1 MAVSAMALVRTPEE
15 DPGHAEL
22 LAGLLSVPKTL
33 PSKYLYDEEG
43 SRLFE
48 LICDQPEYYVARTEI
63 SLLASIAADMAY
75 VLKDRSM
82 LVEFGSGASVK
93 TRLLL
98 DALPLLSAYVPIDIS
113 QSALSAAAQAIR
125 GEYPRL
131 NVTPVLGDFTRNLKL
146 PTVIDG
152 RSIAGFFPGSTIG
165 NFSPSAAVD
174 FLRRARRLFGRGS
187 KLVVGADLAKTP
199 RVLVP
204 AYDDAEGVTA
214 AFNKNLLTRLNR
226 ELGANFDL
234 GSFGH
239 AAIWNA
245 GESRIEMHL
254 VSLVRQRVTLL
265 GRSLDFAAGETIHTE
280 NSYKYSPVAFAG
292 VAARA
297 GWSVDRRWISDNPS
311 FAIFAL
317 SAE

>member
-1 MAVSAMALVRTPEE
+1 
-15 DPGHAEL
+15 
-22 LAGLLSVPKTL
+22 
-33 PSKYLYDEEG
+33 
-43 SRLFE
+43 
-48 LICDQPEYYVARTEI
+48 
-63 SLLASIAADMAY
+63 
-75 VLKDRSM
+75 M

-214 AFNKNLLTRLNR
+214 AFNKNLLKRLNR

-245 GESRIEMHL
+245 GESRIEMPSRQPRPPESDVAGPLARLRCRRNHPHGEFL
-254 VSLVRQRVTLL
+254 QVLSGGLRGRGCPGRPVRR
-265 GRSLDFAAGETIHTE
+265 
-280 NSYKYSPVAFAG
+280 
-292 VAARA
+292 
-297 GWSVDRRWISDNPS
+297 
-311 FAIFAL
+311 
-317 SAE
+317 

>member
-1 MAVSAMALVRTPEE
+1 MAVSAVALERTPEG
-15 DPGHAEL
+15 DPVQAEL
-22 LAGLLSVPKTL
+22 LDGLLSVPKTL

-43 SRLFE
+43 SELFE

-63 SLLASIAADMAY
+63 SLLASIAADMTY

-82 LVEFGSGASVK
+82 LVEFGNGASVK

-98 DALPLLSAYVPIDIS
+98 NALPLLSAYVPIDIS

-131 NVTPVLGDFTRNLKL
+131 NVTPVLGDFTRDLKL
-146 PTVIDG
+146 PTAIDG
-152 RSIAGFFPGSTIG
+152 RSIAGFFPGATIG

-174 FLRRARRLFGRGS
+174 FLSRARQLLGRCS
-187 KLVVGADLAKTP
+187 KLVVGVDLLKSP
-199 RVLVP
+199 RVLVS

-214 AFNKNLLTRLNR
+214 AFNKNLLARLNR

-234 GSFGH
+234 GSFRH
-239 AAIWNA
+239 VAVWNA

-254 VSLVRQRVTLL
+254 VSFVHQKVALL

-280 NSYKYSPVAFAG
+280 NSYKYSSAAFASL
-292 VAARA
+292 AARA
-297 GWSVDRRWISDNPS
+297 GWSVDRRWISENPS

>member
-1 MAVSAMALVRTPEE
+1 MAGSAMALVRTPEQH
-15 DPGHAEL
+15 PAHAEL

-63 SLLASIAADMAY
+63 SLLASIAAEVAHA
-75 VLKDRSM
+75 LRDRSV

-113 QSALSAAAQAIR
+113 QSALSAAALAIR
-125 GEYPRL
+125 GDYPRL
-131 NVTPVLGDFTRNLKL
+131 NVMPVLGDFTRHLTL
-146 PTVIDG
+146 PTTIDG

-174 FLRRARRLFGRGS
+174 FLARVRRLFGQGS

-204 AYDDAEGVTA
+204 AYNDAEGVTA

-226 ELGANFDL
+226 EFGANFDL
-234 GSFGH
+234 GSFDH
-239 AAIWNA
+239 VASWNA
-245 GESRIEMHL
+245 AESRIEMHL

-265 GRSLDFAAGETIHTE
+265 HRWLDFAAGETIHTE
-280 NSYKYSPVAFAG
+280 NSYKYSPVAFARM
-292 VAARA
+292 AAQA
-297 GWSVDRRWISDNPS
+297 GWSVERRWISDNPE

-317 SAE
+317 SAD